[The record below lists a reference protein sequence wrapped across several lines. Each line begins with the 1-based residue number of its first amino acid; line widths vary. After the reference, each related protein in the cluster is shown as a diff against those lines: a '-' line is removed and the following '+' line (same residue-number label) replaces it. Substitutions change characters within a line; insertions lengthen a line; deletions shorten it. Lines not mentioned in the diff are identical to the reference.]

1 MGGAC
6 NQAAAIRHEAL
17 ANSSAVS
24 FRSSDGVLLAGR
36 LFGPEAATSGVVL
49 AHMLPADQSSWFDF
63 AARLGEQGYRALT
76 FDFRGYC
83 PGGNAGCAGGSKDI
97 SSTWKDVA
105 GAVDYLRAGGIKHVA
120 LVGASMGGTAS
131 LVVASS
137 EGDRIEAVVTLS
149 APESIEGLVAGP
161 DVVQQVT
168 AAKLFLAGNAD
179 DASAQAATHF
189 YDESLQPKRVEILT
203 TADHG
208 TDILNGNQGEI
219 SAKLIDDWLVRYLP
233 GSTR

>member
-1 MGGAC
+1 
-6 NQAAAIRHEAL
+6 
-17 ANSSAVS
+17 
-24 FRSSDGVLLAGR
+24 
-36 LFGPEAATSGVVL
+36 
-49 AHMLPADQSSWFDF
+49 
-63 AARLGEQGYRALT
+63 
-76 FDFRGYC
+76 
-83 PGGNAGCAGGSKDI
+83 
-97 SSTWKDVA
+97 
-105 GAVDYLRAGGIKHVA
+105 
-120 LVGASMGGTAS
+120 MGGTAS

-179 DASAQAATHF
+179 DASAQAATDF

-233 GSTR
+233 GSTGTKPPRSWREPRGEWPPPGCRRPPRRRPGRPRLQLIRDAETSPERARWPATGGLLAQLHPLVPRALQELLVLLLPHLLAALLDQRRQAALTLDRLIRFRTGAGGRHA